1 MKGRLSTDVEGN
13 FEVQELEEG
22 MYIVCP
28 NCGHLNT
35 YNADKAQDGFFCCEN
50 CGFQLVA
57 PA

>member
-1 MKGRLSTDVEGN
+1 MKGRVSTDVEGN

-35 YNADKAQDGFFCCEN
+35 YNAELAILQ
-50 CGFQLVA
+50 
-57 PA
+57 